1 MSIYSNKFPRMPLN
15 THTAFMAAER
25 TIDSGPHLHT
35 EAKCRYLS
43 AFLREAV
50 FQAWPGYRNIP
61 RYLQPCKHPLLR
73 MAEDLCATFPPP
85 PTLDQA
91 CKANLNDPVG
101 RQVVRSFLLSLKEK
115 EQS

>member
-1 MSIYSNKFPRMPLN
+1 MTANLNEFPKMPLD
-15 THTAFMAAER
+15 TKIAFMAAER

-50 FQAWPGYRNIP
+50 LQAWPGYRNIP
-61 RYLQPCKHPLLR
+61 RCLQPYKHPLLR
-73 MAEDLCATFPPP
+73 MAEDLCATLPSP

-91 CKANLNDPVG
+91 CKADLDDPVG
-101 RQVVRSFLLSLKEK
+101 RHVVRSFLLSLKEK